1 MFEIS
6 TKRHSLTHILA
17 QAVKDI
23 YPEVKL
29 GTGPDTETGFYYD
42 FYFGEETI
50 SDKELKNIEKK
61 MKNII
66 KQNQKFNKYNLGI
79 EEAKKFLSEIGE
91 DFKIELVDK
100 LANKGETEV
109 SFYENIDQKGER
121 KFVDLCAGP
130 HVEKTL
136 DIDVNAF
143 KLDKLSATYWQ
154 ADANNPSMIRIYG
167 LAFDTR
173 EELDAHLK
181 FIAEAKKRDHRV
193 LGEKLKLFTISPLI
207 GSGLPLMQPNGMI
220 VRKALED
227 WLWDMHEVKGYSRVW
242 TPHIAKECLY
252 ETSWHAAKFGD
263 ELFRVQGKEEKFI
276 LKPMNCPHHM
286 QIFADNS
293 FSYRD
298 MPIRY
303 FEPATVY
310 RDEKSGQL
318 SGLTRVRSITQDD
331 GHLFC
336 RVDQIKDEV
345 KIITDIIKEFYTVM
359 GMTDDYWVSL
369 SVRGDDKSK
378 YLGEDSVWEQAETAL
393 EEAAK
398 SNELP
403 YKRVEGEAAFY
414 WPKLDFMFKDCLG
427 REWQLATI
435 QCDFNLPVRFDL
447 SFTNKEGEKE
457 RPVVIHRAIGG
468 SLERLMGILIEHFA
482 GSWPLWLAPNQV
494 TVVPVMDWA
503 FEYAEKLVSEMKA
516 NGIRCKAD
524 LSTDWLNKKVR
535 NAEKTR
541 TNYILVVWEEEMTSN
556 SVNVRNYKTKSQE
569 VENFETFIS
578 KIKEEIEKKAL

>member
-252 ETSWHAAKFGD
+252 ETS
-263 ELFRVQGKEEKFI
+263 
-276 LKPMNCPHHM
+276 
-286 QIFADNS
+286 
-293 FSYRD
+293 
-298 MPIRY
+298 
-303 FEPATVY
+303 
-310 RDEKSGQL
+310 
-318 SGLTRVRSITQDD
+318 
-331 GHLFC
+331 
-336 RVDQIKDEV
+336 
-345 KIITDIIKEFYTVM
+345 
-359 GMTDDYWVSL
+359 
-369 SVRGDDKSK
+369 
-378 YLGEDSVWEQAETAL
+378 
-393 EEAAK
+393 
-398 SNELP
+398 
-403 YKRVEGEAAFY
+403 
-414 WPKLDFMFKDCLG
+414 
-427 REWQLATI
+427 
-435 QCDFNLPVRFDL
+435 
-447 SFTNKEGEKE
+447 
-457 RPVVIHRAIGG
+457 
-468 SLERLMGILIEHFA
+468 
-482 GSWPLWLAPNQV
+482 
-494 TVVPVMDWA
+494 
-503 FEYAEKLVSEMKA
+503 
-516 NGIRCKAD
+516 
-524 LSTDWLNKKVR
+524 
-535 NAEKTR
+535 
-541 TNYILVVWEEEMTSN
+541 
-556 SVNVRNYKTKSQE
+556 
-569 VENFETFIS
+569 
-578 KIKEEIEKKAL
+578 